1 MTSASAAAGV
11 LGRASEGEGEG
22 EEASTSGADHA
33 RLLDPS
39 ELPPADAT
47 LHSRLFWGFGR
58 WLHTDYL
65 QQRNEGLDALQGL
78 GPRPACLVASN
89 HSSHLDCSAI
99 FVACWAA
106 GVDRVYALGARD
118 YFFTGS
124 PFRRWFVQ
132 TFMNVVPISRRGIK
146 DREVEALKH
155 LLRGRG
161 DGRRVAVVIFPEG
174 TRSATGR
181 LQPFKSG
188 VGLLAAKLGVPVVPA
203 CVHGT
208 RQSLPKSK
216 VVPVPSQVVV
226 RFGEPLAPPELAGEE
241 GAAKKARLR
250 AFRDELRGRVAG
262 LQEGIE
268 ADHRPQPGEPLAAL
282 LGGHLAQRTVLA
294 LLLALLTVTW
304 HYFAKAWTRAAA
316 SVRKRVVA

>member
-1 MTSASAAAGV
+1 MTSAASAAGV
-11 LGRASEGEGEG
+11 LGRASVGEGE
-22 EEASTSGADHA
+22 EQEASTSGADHA

-47 LHSRLFWGFGR
+47 RHSRLFWGCGR
-58 WLHTDYL
+58 WLHSDFL
-65 QQRNEGLDALQGL
+65 QQRSEGLEALQGL
-78 GPRPACLVASN
+78 GPRSACLVASN
-89 HSSHLDCSAI
+89 HASHLDCSAI

-106 GVDRVYALGARD
+106 GVDVVYALGARD

-124 PFRRWFVQ
+124 PFRRWFVT

-146 DREVEALKH
+146 DRELEALQYL

-161 DGRRVAVVIFPEG
+161 DSRRVAVIIFPEG
-174 TRSATGR
+174 TRSASGR

-216 VVPVPSQVVV
+216 VLPLPSQVVV

-268 ADHRPQPGEPLAAL
+268 EDHRPQPGEPLAAL
-282 LGGHLAQRTVLA
+282 LRGHLAQRTALA
-294 LLLALLTVTW
+294 LLLGLLTISW
-304 HYFAKAWTRAAA
+304 HYIAKAWQ
-316 SVRKRVVA
+316 RVWAV